1 MRSFLVVVLLVAA
14 ASTVA
19 APPTR
24 TGAAAWRSDLDTLR
38 RELPIRHPAPFL
50 NVPRARWDSAATT
63 LDRQLPTM
71 SRNQALV
78 GFMRMVAM
86 LGDAHTNLDPGPAL
100 GLRFYP
106 LELYAFDDGVF
117 VRRADS
123 THAALVGAKVLRIG
137 RVSAEQ
143 AIERVAPL
151 IPHENEWWV
160 RAWAPFQL
168 MIPEVLDGLGLAADV
183 EHLPLVLER
192 DGRADTVR
200 IAPAGRIADQ
210 HGHGPVPIDMSGW
223 TTMRTARAPWWEQEP
238 DELLWSRFDAQSRTL
253 YVCMRAVVPSPGTF
267 TNRPQWDRIFALAD
281 SVAPARFVI
290 DLRENTGGNGALN
303 RYPVQQLLRRPAL
316 DKPDRLFVIIGRKTF
331 SAGQQFTNLL
341 EAWTQATFVG
351 EPTGQRPSQYGDH
364 RPLALPASGMT
375 VQISSIFHQAPNE
388 FDDRAFVPP
397 RVYTPLDS
405 KSYRDGVDPA
415 LLAILT
421 PDTTAAV
428 IDVMARALAAGDTA
442 AAERALATAR
452 SRTVNRFRSFERDV
466 NALGYRLSGS
476 GESGP
481 AIQAF
486 RINTRAFP
494 HSANTFDSLGE
505 ALLNAGY
512 RDAAI
517 AAYRQALVVEPGFR
531 PSAEA
536 LQRIGAH
543 PQRTGGAGEAR

>member
-1 MRSFLVVVLLVAA
+1 MLLAASAPHPAAPAA
-14 ASTVA
+14 ATPA
-19 APPTR
+19 AV
-24 TGAAAWRSDLDTLR
+24 AAWRSDLDTLR
-38 RELPIRHPAPFL
+38 RELPVRHPAPFL
-50 NVPRARWDSAATT
+50 NVPRARWDSAATA
-63 LDRQLPTM
+63 LARQLPSM

-78 GFMRMVAM
+78 GFMRLVAM

-106 LELYAFDDGVF
+106 LELYAFNDGVF

-123 THAALVGAKVLRIG
+123 LHAALVGSKVLRIG
-137 RVSAEQ
+137 RVSAEE
-143 AIERVAPL
+143 AIARVTPL

-168 MIPEVLDGLGLAADV
+168 MIPEVLDGLSLAGDV

-192 DGRADTVR
+192 DGRTDTVR

-210 HGHGPVPIDMSGW
+210 HGHGPMPIERSGW
-223 TTMRTARAPWWEQEP
+223 SSMRAAPAPWWEQEP
-238 DELLWSRFDAQSRTL
+238 DQPLWWRFDPPSRTL
-253 YVCMRAVVPSPGTF
+253 YVCMRAVAPSPGTF
-267 TNRPQWDRIFALAD
+267 TNRPQWDKIFALAD

-316 DKPDRLFVIIGRKTF
+316 DRPDRLFVIIGRRTF

-351 EPTGQRPSQYGDH
+351 EPSGQRPSQYGDH
-364 RPLALPASGMT
+364 RPLALPVSGMT

-388 FDDRAFVPP
+388 FDDRSFVPP
-397 RVYTPLDS
+397 RLYAPLDA

-415 LLAILT
+415 MAAILT
-421 PDTTAAV
+421 PDTTASMVDA
-428 IDVMARALAAGDTA
+428 MARALASGDTA
-442 AAERALATAR
+442 AAERALSSAR
-452 SRTVNRFRSFERDV
+452 GRTVNRFRSFERDV
-466 NALGYRLSGS
+466 NALGYRLAA
-476 GESGP
+476 SGP
-481 AIQAF
+481 SEQAIQAF

-494 HSANTFDSLGE
+494 RSANTFDSLGE
-505 ALLNAGY
+505 ALLGAGY

-517 AAYRQALVVEPGFR
+517 AAYRQALAVEPGFR

-536 LQRIGAH
+536 LQRLGAL
-543 PQRTGGAGEAR
+543 PTVTGGTGDAPK